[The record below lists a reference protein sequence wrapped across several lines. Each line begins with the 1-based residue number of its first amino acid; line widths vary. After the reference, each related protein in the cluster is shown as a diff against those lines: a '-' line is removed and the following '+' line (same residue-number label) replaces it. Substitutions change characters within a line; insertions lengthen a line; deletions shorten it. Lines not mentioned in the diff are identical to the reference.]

1 MGTMIDESRGVGLLD
16 QRTLSTV
23 QLTSNTCDSGI
34 GDVLFGADNSTGL
47 FSTLQLAFNT
57 CDIAGI
63 GDSLC
68 AGTATIG

>member
-1 MGTMIDESRGVGLLD
+1 MGTMIDESRGVCLLD
-16 QRTLSTV
+16 QRTLSTL
-23 QLTSNTCDSGI
+23 QLTFNTCDTGI
-34 GDVLFGADNSTGL
+34 GDVLLARTSPL
-47 FSTLQLAFNT
+47 VFSTLQLAFNT